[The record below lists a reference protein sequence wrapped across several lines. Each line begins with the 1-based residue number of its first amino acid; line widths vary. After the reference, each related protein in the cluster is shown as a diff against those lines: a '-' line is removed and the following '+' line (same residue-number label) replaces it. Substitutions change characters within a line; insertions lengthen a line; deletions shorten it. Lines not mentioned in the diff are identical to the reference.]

1 MKVNIGGQKGRD
13 ALPTKGWCVVDVR
26 KGADYVVDIMSDKL
40 PFEDMSVDAVYTS
53 HTLEHIFPDKL
64 HFVLEEFYRVL
75 RTGGKVRVVVPDI
88 DKAISAYVNNDMTYL
103 KDKRNPAKME
113 WVPKSPIC
121 YLSSWFF
128 TYKLKAEGSQ
138 RLIGGHVGVFNYSL
152 LKHYLTRVQLRNVER
167 KSYGKSDPLFDGCD
181 FKRYKDCSLYVEATK

>member
-13 ALPTKGWCVVDVR
+13 GFPEKGWKIVDIR
-26 KGADYVVDIMSDKL
+26 KGSDYVVDIMSDKL
-40 PFEDMSVDAVYTS
+40 PFDDSGVDAVYTS
-53 HTLEHIFPDKL
+53 HTLEHIFPDRL
-64 HFVLEEFYRVL
+64 DFVLGEVYRVL
-75 RTGGKVRVVVPDI
+75 RHGGKIRVVVPDI
-88 DKAISAYVNNDMTYL
+88 DLAIKAYVDNNMTYL
-103 KDKRNPAKME
+103 KDKRNPSKME
-113 WVPKSPIC
+113 WVPKDPVC

-152 LKHYLTRVQLRNVER
+152 LEQYLKNAQFRGIE
-167 KSYGKSDPLFDGCD
+167 KSSYGKSDSLFTGCD